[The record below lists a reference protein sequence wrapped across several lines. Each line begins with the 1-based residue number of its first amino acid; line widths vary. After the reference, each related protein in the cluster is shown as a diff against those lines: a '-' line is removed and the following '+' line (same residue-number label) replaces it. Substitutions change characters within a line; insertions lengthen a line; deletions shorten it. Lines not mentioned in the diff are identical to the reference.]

1 MKIVLFDREG
11 ADDSLSGFRL
21 IADSAITPPG
31 RPVFMPDFASACR
44 GEVYLAVKVSRLG
57 KNIAA
62 KFAGR
67 YFESFALAFR
77 LIPLTDVAGAEMMID
92 NALTF
97 SEWISVGD
105 FPDSVSLEVFGHPIR
120 INDLSDILS
129 QAVVDVSRYSTL
141 KTGDILLPFRIGA
154 PIPIEIGTSI
164 TVSIAGRS
172 LLNLKIK

>member
-1 MKIVLFDREG
+1 MKIVLFDRTG

-21 IADSAITPPG
+21 MADSAITPPG

-67 YFESFALAFR
+67 YFESFALAFC
-77 LIPLTDVAGAEMMID
+77 LIPLTDVAGAEMMMD

-97 SEWISVGD
+97 SEWVSTGD
-105 FPDSVSLEVFGHPIR
+105 LPDSVGIEVFGHPIR
-120 INDLSDILS
+120 INDLSDILA
-129 QAVVDVSRYSTL
+129 QAVVDASRYSTL
-141 KTGDILLPFRIGA
+141 KTGDILLPLRLGA
-154 PIPIEIGTSI
+154 PIAVGIGTPVAASLN
-164 TVSIAGRS
+164 GRP